1 MVRGD
6 VAVKSVSQSLADKDK
21 VVIGSIDEL
30 QHSWRLKCDHAEA
43 VINWMVDPSNHE
55 ITNWKHE
62 HCATFTSQ
70 YKKSLCAFKLLKT
83 IKNSPKQTV

>member
-6 VAVKSVSQSLADKDK
+6 VAVKSVSPSLADKDK

-55 ITNWKHE
+55 ITSTVQRLHP
-62 HCATFTSQ
+62 SI
-70 YKKSLCAFKLLKT
+70 KKSLCAFKLLKT